1 MARRE
6 VVEVTCDRCGRVETQ
21 ASSEAPKGDVEN
33 EVSIT
38 FHGETHSFEDLCK
51 RCRSAVK
58 GYYERIAKLADDQAK
73 PTNAKVTPLDPASS
87 PAQKPPEKKRFLGGK

>member
-1 MARRE
+1 MARRD

-21 ASSEAPKGDVEN
+21 SSGDAPKIEGGKG

-38 FHGETHSFEDLCK
+38 FHGEAHSFEDLCK

-58 GYYERIAKLADDQAK
+58 GYFDRIAKKVDDQEPA
-73 PTNAKVTPLDPASS
+73 PSNNVTPIDPAT
-87 PAQKPPEKKRFLGGK
+87 PPKKRFLGGK

>member
-21 ASSEAPKGDVEN
+21 ASNDKGDSEN
-33 EVSIT
+33 EVSVT
-38 FHGETHSFEDLCK
+38 YHGETHSFEDLCK

-58 GYYERIAKLADDQAK
+58 GYFERIIKKADDQA
-73 PTNAKVTPLDPASS
+73 PATNAKVTPIDPANGPS
-87 PAQKPPEKKRFLGGK
+87 EKKRFLGGK